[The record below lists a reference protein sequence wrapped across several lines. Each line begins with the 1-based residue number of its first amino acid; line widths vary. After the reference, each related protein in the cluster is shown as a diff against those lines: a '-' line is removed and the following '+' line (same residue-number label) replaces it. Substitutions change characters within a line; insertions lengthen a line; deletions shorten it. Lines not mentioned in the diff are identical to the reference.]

1 MRRETSAGGIVY
13 KKEGGGLL
21 WLIIQNS
28 TSKHWGF
35 PKGLIGDHQKES
47 MEQAAIREVKEEGGI
62 NTKIIKK
69 LTPASTYVF
78 YWQGK
83 PVYKTVWYF
92 LMEYLS
98 GDPKNHD
105 WEVSEAKFV
114 NSDEVLNMLSFA
126 NDKKVFKLALKEASK
141 LLPS

>member
-1 MRRETSAGGIVY
+1 MRSETSAGGIVY
-13 KKEGGGLL
+13 KKQGGNTL
-21 WLIIQNS
+21 WLIVQNS

-35 PKGLIGDHQKES
+35 PKGLIADKQKET
-47 MEQAAIREVKEEGGI
+47 MEQTALREVQEEGGV
-62 NTKIIKK
+62 KAQIIKK
-69 LTPASTYVF
+69 IAPASTYTF

-92 LMEYLS
+92 LMRYLS
-98 GDPKNHD
+98 GDPKDHD

-114 NSDEVLNMLSFA
+114 QADEVLNTLSFA
-126 NDKKVFKLALKEASK
+126 NDKKVFLLALKEAKK